1 MINLCFDKIIEDPP
15 IDVIEKDWV
24 KYLKYATKFKYG
36 IHDSFPDLQS
46 FKDFDDAS
54 VNFKKMCQSMSLD
67 PESHKK
73 RLGFKKTPYPTCTRH
88 IAKFNDPSWGG
99 FSEVYPNTEHFRLVD
114 YLQEENMVHQI
125 YAVDDAPNGSFY
137 CIGIDT
143 YHLDFDYFSEM
154 SDSALY
160 RLKAGEINVLFFY
173 HEADNPQPIKTHL
186 DNLCVKHGI
195 KPTQIHFISGNTG
208 AEEIDN
214 FYYFFDDEI
223 LYKLSLRKDQT
234 VPFHTDPR
242 EKNFTALVR
251 VNKLWRAMFMAD
263 IWNQGL
269 HKRGYFSYNKV
280 SQKEKHELVTEPF
293 DDIFVEQRFPMVEQF
308 FNAAPFKA
316 DNLSDEEHNSFK
328 SLVKEHY
335 SNSYCNFV
343 IETYF
348 SIEHT
353 LDTSLTEK
361 IIKPICHN
369 QFFIVVAPPFTL
381 KEIRKL
387 GYKTFDRVIDESYDE
402 IEDPEERMLAVIKLC
417 SDIAAMSKEDIH
429 NLYLSLEPEIKY
441 NSELFHSEKKDRLK
455 KLVKKITM
463 DQKINSSPF
472 HSAMKR
478 LHDSM
483 KNGKK

>member
-15 IDVIEKDWV
+15 IETIEKDWV
-24 KYLKYATKFKYG
+24 SYFKYAT
-36 IHDSFPDLQS
+36 DESFPDLHS
-46 FKDFDDAS
+46 FNDFEEQS
-54 VNFKKMCQSMSLD
+54 VNFKKLCRSMSLD

-73 RLGFKKTPYPTCTRH
+73 RFGFKKIPYPTCTRH
-88 IAKFNDPSWGG
+88 IAEFDSEGWAK
-99 FSEVYPNTEHFRLVD
+99 FSETYPNTEYFRLVD
-114 YLQEENMVHQI
+114 YLRNEKILHEI
-125 YAVDDAPNGSFY
+125 YTVNDAPNGSFY
-137 CIGIDT
+137 CIGVDT

-173 HEADNPQPIKTHL
+173 HEADKPQPIKTHL
-186 DNLCVKHGI
+186 DNLCVKYGI

-208 AEEIDN
+208 AEKIDN

-234 VPFHTDPR
+234 VPFHTNPR

-251 VNKLWRAMFMAD
+251 VNKLWRAIFMAD

-269 HKRGYFSYNKV
+269 HKHGYFSYNKV

-293 DDIFVEQRFPMVEQF
+293 DDIFVEQRFPMVKKF

-328 SLVKEHY
+328 SLVEEHY

-381 KEIRKL
+381 KEIKKL
-387 GYKTFDRVIDESYDE
+387 GYKTFGRVIDESYDE
-402 IEDPEERMLAVIKLC
+402 ITNPEKRMLAVIKLC

-429 NLYLSLEPEIKY
+429 NLYLSLEPEIKH

-455 KLVKKITM
+455 KLIKKITM